1 MFVVRIPTRLEI
13 GGPLHLLE
21 AQVGSVLLDERDY
34 GVNANDLLFDL
45 DWQLTTSSRYQGN
58 QFRAR
63 EAGRTHLRVP
73 KSPEGGRP
81 CRPSRS
87 LVPVYKRFYCFR
99 SNRTL
104 LNFSNFDLSRSC
116 RNLIPPYLRRRRS
129 PAAWLQYTSL
139 IIRARRV
146 RRGALRLLS
155 AAKIMTSLQRVNQCH
170 SSSLTESPAKWPTKA
185 RGNIIPRELNATSIF
200 RRISKI
206 TRHLLPALKTVWL

>member
-1 MFVVRIPTRLEI
+1 MGKFWLGCRVDHPQRSICSPSDGFI
-13 GGPLHLLE
+13 
-21 AQVGSVLLDERDY
+21 
-34 GVNANDLLFDL
+34 
-45 DWQLTTSSRYQGN
+45 TSSRYQWN

-63 EAGRTHLRVP
+63 KAEPTHLRVP

-139 IIRARRV
+139 IIREKCGSEAG
-146 RRGALRLLS
+146 RG
-155 AAKIMTSLQRVNQCH
+155 V
-170 SSSLTESPAKWPTKA
+170 SSLPIRKSLRRLRVTPPDAPRPAPSPLKGAPNEKWLNHRHISLDQLYLYICTSTIHALNFTLANSEFHNKMKS
-185 RGNIIPRELNATSIF
+185 NIS
-200 RRISKI
+200 SG
-206 TRHLLPALKTVWL
+206 

>member
-1 MFVVRIPTRLEI
+1 M
-13 GGPLHLLE
+13 
-21 AQVGSVLLDERDY
+21 
-34 GVNANDLLFDL
+34 
-45 DWQLTTSSRYQGN
+45 
-58 QFRAR
+58 
-63 EAGRTHLRVP
+63 RTHLRVP

-139 IIRARRV
+139 IIRVECGATQLTAGMTRRD
-146 RRGALRLLS
+146 RGDHPPDTPLPWCSSVWTVFRKSLVISYTFQFQYKKNDITYSYRYNIFYYSWRCNLLLYSYERCS
-155 AAKIMTSLQRVNQCH
+155 AELGQAKILSMYRYQNKIVSLYQYKNLFVLYH
-170 SSSLTESPAKWPTKA
+170 A
-185 RGNIIPRELNATSIF
+185 F
-200 RRISKI
+200 ISK
-206 TRHLLPALKTVWL
+206 TVFFCF